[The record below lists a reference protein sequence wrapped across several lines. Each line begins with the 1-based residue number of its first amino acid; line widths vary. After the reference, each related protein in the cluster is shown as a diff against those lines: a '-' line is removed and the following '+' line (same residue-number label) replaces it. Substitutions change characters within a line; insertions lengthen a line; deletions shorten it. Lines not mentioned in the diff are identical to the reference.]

1 MFRFGSWFLFS
12 CHILKLFSS
21 FSRST
26 LNSEIMLSW
35 LPFARIINDKA
46 ILSFALATIFCNFS
60 WLSAVKKITNTRI
73 WHFSDFS
80 NGRCAITFYPNTT
93 YKYIRIFM
101 SIFLSGA
108 WVQLSYAE
116 KWHTAYFN
124 TTSVQNPGFFNNVIV
139 PFIKLTVVEDK

>member
-60 WLSAVKKITNTRI
+60 WLSTVKKITNTRI

-80 NGRCAITFYPNTT
+80 RGRCAMTLYWNSIYVNISEWSIIATELCREVTYRVFRYSVSAKSWLLEQCNFSLYKIDSDGRQITN
-93 YKYIRIFM
+93 
-101 SIFLSGA
+101 
-108 WVQLSYAE
+108 
-116 KWHTAYFN
+116 
-124 TTSVQNPGFFNNVIV
+124 
-139 PFIKLTVVEDK
+139 